1 MTDMN
6 IEQRKVEMFAVL
18 AEVEADIETLKKNI
32 ASAREDLPKVQTKA
46 EAKAFDRSHDLEEG
60 LKHIEL
66 F

>member
-1 MTDMN
+1 MTEMD
-6 IEQRKVEMFAVL
+6 IEQRKVEIFAVL

-32 ASAREDLPKVQTKA
+32 ASAREDLPRVQTEA
-46 EAKAFDRSHDLEEG
+46 EAKAFDQSHDLEEG